1 MWQSYMNFMADHGR
15 RPSKYKPEE
24 RNLVNWLKYNRK
36 EVNQGTFPESRKKMF
51 DELLQMAE
59 RLHRVNQWKE
69 IHYMSRRGASQA
81 VPRRMVATS
90 VV

>member
-51 DELLQMAE
+51 DESCKWQSAC
-59 RLHRVNQWKE
+59 
-69 IHYMSRRGASQA
+69 IAS
-81 VPRRMVATS
+81 TNGS
-90 VV
+90 KSIT